1 MKKTFP
7 LAVEGKHPDRVLDR
21 VKHEVRKYLKR
32 ERSRPLPAGVD
43 YWDFDC
49 QFGLSEDTAQA
60 VHLANLITCIDSAAK
75 DNAAQVYVE
84 VWAKH
89 GVRTKRPP
97 SESHEPPAP
106 HSDPASDAPD
116 GD

>member
-7 LAVEGKHPDRVLDR
+7 LQIEGKHPDRVLDR

-32 ERSRPLPAGVD
+32 ERSRPLPEGVD

-49 QFGLSEDTAQA
+49 KFGLAPDSAQA

-75 DNAAQVYVE
+75 ENAAQVYIE
-84 VWAKH
+84 VLAKH
-89 GVRTKRPP
+89 GVRTKRPVGEAAADN
-97 SESHEPPAP
+97 S
-106 HSDPASDAPD
+106 